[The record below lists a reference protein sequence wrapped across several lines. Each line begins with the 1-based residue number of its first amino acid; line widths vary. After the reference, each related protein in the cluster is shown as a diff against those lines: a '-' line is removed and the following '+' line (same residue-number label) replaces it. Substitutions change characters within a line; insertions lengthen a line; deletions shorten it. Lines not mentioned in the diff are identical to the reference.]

1 MKRNKC
7 HTPSRIIKVVSR
19 LSPADHKIIFIS
31 FFYFEDQR
39 VRIAP
44 LRIFIR
50 FLLPLVI
57 RFKESAVNLL
67 FRIFAAFHGIPA
79 IAPAVVSAGPSS
91 LLYPLSGPESGEAVY
106 LFSPSVRSALISV
119 IQTAFG
125 SGPSPSAITVRGAIV
140 KSSATA
146 ITNPVNFFKTD
157 ISFYSLFLFLL
168 MPIGSI

>member
-19 LSPADHKIIFIS
+19 LSPADHKIIFIT

-50 FLLPLVI
+50 FFFPLVI

-119 IQTAFG
+119 IQT
-125 SGPSPSAITVRGAIV
+125 TC
-140 KSSATA
+140 SSNDCSTGHN
-146 ITNPVNFFKTD
+146 TEHNPEYRIRVIACLHYF
-157 ISFYSLFLFLL
+157 
-168 MPIGSI
+168 